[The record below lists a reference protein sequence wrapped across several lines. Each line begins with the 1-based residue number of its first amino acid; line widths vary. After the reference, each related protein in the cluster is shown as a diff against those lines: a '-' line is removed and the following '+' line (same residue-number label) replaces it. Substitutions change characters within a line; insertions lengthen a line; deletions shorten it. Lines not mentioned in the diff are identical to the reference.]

1 MLPEETEAT
10 SDREPKHHNQGLQM
24 QLSDERNNSNG
35 CMSRQNLTKKLI
47 KSLEGGSVTTSSG
60 NTTYRIVP
68 VTSYEPLVR
77 HHFKAHQTKPE
88 VTGYVAK
95 SFLSQARPGGFS
107 PE

>member
-10 SDREPKHHNQGLQM
+10 SDREPTHHNQGLQM
-24 QLSDERNNSNG
+24 QLSDECNNSNG
-35 CMSRQNLTKKLI
+35 CMSRQNLTKKLP

-77 HHFKAHQTKPE
+77 HHFKAHQIKPE